1 MKIILLGAPGAG
13 KGTQATFLRTKF
25 NIPQISTGDMLRS
38 AVTNK
43 TELGV
48 SAKDFMDRGLLVPDD
63 LIINL
68 VKLRINEDDCKN
80 GFLLDG
86 FPRSIPQAQAMK
98 DIGINMDYVIEIQ
111 VPDEDIIERLSG
123 RRIHLES
130 GRIYHIKYNPP
141 KEEGKDDI
149 TGEPLII
156 RDDDIKETILKRLET
171 YHHQTEPLVSFYSS
185 WSNEN
190 IENSPIFISVEGT
203 KSPNKVN
210 YELNEKLSK

>member
-48 SAKDFMDRGLLVPDD
+48 SAKDYMERGLLVPDD

-98 DIGINMDYVIEIQ
+98 DTGINIDYVIEIQ

-123 RRIHLES
+123 RRIHLKS

-141 KEEGKDDI
+141 KE
-149 TGEPLII
+149 
-156 RDDDIKETILKRLET
+156 KETSSRTGGSQSSERPIRKSTL
-171 YHHQTEPLVSFYSS
+171 QTQ
-185 WSNEN
+185 N
-190 IENSPIFISVEGT
+190 IACRTRVYQAPKWLQHVKAN
-203 KSPNKVN
+203 NK
-210 YELNEKLSK
+210 

>member
-13 KGTQATFLRTKF
+13 KGTQATFLKTKF

-48 SAKDFMDRGLLVPDD
+48 SAKDYMDQGLLVPDD

-68 VKLRINEDDCKN
+68 VKLRINEDDCQN

-98 DIGINMDYVIEIQ
+98 DIGIGIDYVIEIQ
-111 VPDEDIIERLSG
+111 VPDENIIERLSG
-123 RRIHLES
+123 RRIHLKS

-149 TGEPLII
+149 TSEPLII

-203 KSPNKVN
+203 KTPTKINN
-210 YELNEKLSK
+210 ELDEKLSK